1 MLSSI
6 LVLDIVLAR
15 EIHSSYEN
23 EKEGKHFKIIR
34 DLDIYNIGKTRTA
47 DKVSSDER
55 YRIEGNGGAGI
66 YNTVK
71 AYDANCRYD
80 YVIRLAKKSNVV
92 EVDNE

>member
-1 MLSSI
+1 MCAYVELHFYENHSFEW
-6 LVLDIVLAR
+6 R
-15 EIHSSYEN
+15 EIQSSYVN
-23 EKEGKHFKIIR
+23 RNNSKHFKIIR

-47 DKVSSDER
+47 DKVSSGER

-80 YVIRLAKKSNVV
+80 YVIRLAKKSNI
-92 EVDNE
+92 ER